1 MLFLSEI
8 YRVRVIGQNVLVKI
22 RVCIEISTRIGII
35 SFLGKEIPAENII
48 FPYLL
53 PAGFSMHRK
62 RAAKSCSLS
71 MHFLFIFA
79 EEFRQR
85 LLLFKKITVSQLV
98 QGPVGF
104 DIHRIGPHLQIPAR
118 IKEKSSALF
127 LQRIHI

>member
-8 YRVRVIGQNVLVKI
+8 YRVRIIGQNVLVKI
-22 RVCIEISTRIGII
+22 RVCIEISTRIGVI
-35 SFLGKEIPAENII
+35 SFFGKEIPAENII
-48 FPYLL
+48 KHTLFPICFL
-53 PAGFSMHRK
+53 PAFQCIEREQQ
-62 RAAKSCSLS
+62 RAAL
-71 MHFLFIFA
+71 FLCIFA